1 MTSELLG
8 IWRDREMKQALAIS
22 VMLICCFAGYAM
34 AAGSE
39 ENPED
44 LLQLHMIEAN
54 WHTAETNKDLNLML
68 SLFANDAKLIL
79 RGKTYTGKA
88 EIEKTWQESAVFKPQ
103 NQFVAYTP
111 PARFKYD
118 IEGNTGHVYFEC
130 IQLNKAT
137 DQIVPHSHVGVS
149 ADVIHVDGHWLI
161 KEAKG
166 TPLPQL

>member
-1 MTSELLG
+1 
-8 IWRDREMKQALAIS
+8 MKRALAIS

-39 ENPED
+39 ENAED
-44 LLQLHMIEAN
+44 VLQLHMIEAN
-54 WHTAETNKDLNLML
+54 WHTAQTNKDLNLML
-68 SLFANDAKLIL
+68 SLFANDAELTL
-79 RGKTYTGKA
+79 GGKTYTGKA
-88 EIEKTWQESAVFKPQ
+88 QIEKAWQGSAVFKPQ

-166 TPLPQL
+166 TPQPQL

>member
-1 MTSELLG
+1 
-8 IWRDREMKQALAIS
+8 MKRALAIS
-22 VMLICCFAGYAM
+22 IMLICGFGWYAM

-39 ENPED
+39 ENAED
-44 LLQLHMIEAN
+44 VLRLHMIEAN
-54 WHTAETNKDLNLML
+54 WHTAQTNKDLNLML
-68 SLFANDAKLIL
+68 SLFANDAKLTAG
-79 RGKTYTGKA
+79 GKTSAGKA
-88 EIEKTWQESAVFKPQ
+88 QIEKFWQSSAVFQPQ

-137 DQIVPHSHVGVS
+137 DQIVPHSHVGLS
-149 ADVIHVDGHWLI
+149 ADVIRVDGHWLI
-161 KEAKG
+161 KEATG

>member
-1 MTSELLG
+1 
-8 IWRDREMKQALAIS
+8 MKRALAIS

-54 WHTAETNKDLNLML
+54 WHTAQTNKNINLML
-68 SLFANDAKLIL
+68 SLFANDA
-79 RGKTYTGKA
+79 RWTVGGKTYTGKA
-88 EIEKTWQESAVFKPQ
+88 QIKQFWEANPDFKPQ
-103 NQFVAYTP
+103 TQFVAYTP